1 MACWVERQRMAN
13 RIKVTLVRSGIGR
26 PETQK
31 RTLRGMGLT
40 RLNRSVILE
49 DSAEVRGM
57 VRKVSHL
64 VRVSPVEGE

>member
-1 MACWVERQRMAN
+1 MAGKIR
-13 RIKVTLVRSGIGR
+13 VTLVRSGIGR

-31 RTLRGMGLT
+31 RTLKGLGLT

-49 DSAEVRGM
+49 DTAEVRGM

-64 VRVSPVEGE
+64 VVVSPVEGNRT

>member
-1 MACWVERQRMAN
+1 MMN
-13 RIKVTLVRSGIGR
+13 KIKVTLIRSGIGR

-40 RLNRSVILE
+40 RMNRTVLLE

-64 VRVSPVEGE
+64 VQVAPVEGD

>member
-1 MACWVERQRMAN
+1 MN
-13 RIKVTLVRSGIGR
+13 KIKVTLIRSGIGR

-40 RLNRSVILE
+40 RMNRTVLLE

-64 VRVSPVEGE
+64 VQVAPVEGD

>member
-1 MACWVERQRMAN
+1 MAN

>member
-1 MACWVERQRMAN
+1 MAN
-13 RIKVTLVRSGIGR
+13 KIKVTLTRSGIGR

-40 RLNRSVILE
+40 RLNRTVILE

>member
-1 MACWVERQRMAN
+1 MAN
-13 RIKVTLVRSGIGR
+13 KIKVTLIRSGIGR

-40 RLNRSVILE
+40 RLNRTVILE

-64 VRVSPVEGE
+64 VRVSPGEGE

>member
-1 MACWVERQRMAN
+1 MAN
-13 RIKVTLVRSGIGR
+13 KIRVTLVRSGIGR

-40 RLNRSVILE
+40 RLNRTVVLE

-64 VRVSPVEGE
+64 VRVSPAEGE